1 MSAVTPR
8 YEVVLFDLDGTLIDS
23 EPGVHAALRHALV
36 EGFGIVPTPAE
47 LEEFMGPPLDDVL
60 PRVYGI
66 ADPADI
72 QRFLGLYCDVYF
84 HGTEYDFDPY
94 PGVLEIVR
102 DLHERGVTLGLATAK
117 PHESASRI
125 LERAGV
131 ADCFTVVAG
140 SETDGSRQ
148 AKEEV
153 VAHAFHLLGVDA
165 AASSAVMVGDRALDV
180 RAGLAHGADAIG
192 VTWGYATPGELDDI
206 GATHVVNDS
215 AALRAVLVSSPTT
228 ESPTK

>member
-1 MSAVTPR
+1 MSVGRPV
-8 YEVVLFDLDGTLIDS
+8 YDVVLFDLDGTLVDS
-23 EPGVHAALRHALV
+23 EPGVQAALRHALV
-36 EGFGIVPTPAE
+36 EGFGIAPTSAE
-47 LEEFMGPPLDDVL
+47 LDEFMGPPLDYIL

-66 ADPADI
+66 TDPADI
-72 QRFLGLYCDVYF
+72 QRFLDLYCEKYF
-84 HGTEYDFDPY
+84 HDTEYDFDPY
-94 PGVLEIVR
+94 PGVFELVR
-102 DLHERGVTLGLATAK
+102 ELHGHGVTLGLATAK

-131 ADCFTVVAG
+131 ADCFAVVAG

-148 AKEEV
+148 AKDEV
-153 VAHAFHLLGVDA
+153 VAHAFALLGVDA

-180 RAGLAHGADAIG
+180 RAGLAHGIDAIG

-215 AALRAVLVSSPTT
+215 RALRGRLLP
-228 ESPTK
+228 